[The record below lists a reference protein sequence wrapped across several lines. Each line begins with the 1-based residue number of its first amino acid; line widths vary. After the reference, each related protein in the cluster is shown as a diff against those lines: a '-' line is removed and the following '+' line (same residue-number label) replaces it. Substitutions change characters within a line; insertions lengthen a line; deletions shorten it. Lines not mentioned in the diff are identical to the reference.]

1 MEIKKGLTVTRG
13 KGDGV
18 YGGKKGEGS
27 SRNMYKG
34 TMDKPKGLGFRVGGG
49 YQWSSGEWWGEMGT
63 IVLEQQ

>member
-1 MEIKKGLTVTRG
+1 MGYTEEKKG
-13 KGDGV
+13 KGH
-18 YGGKKGEGS
+18 
-27 SRNMYKG
+27 KG